1 MSTQD
6 CNEASEIDEVER
18 VSHAFMNY
26 QVDTKN
32 IYAYS
37 QKLMS
42 NASVQQY
49 EKLLEA
55 GMKDY
60 YENLSTYADSNQ
72 KVLKRI
78 LEFNLNSFSW
88 SNDIPMSG
96 KIKTLRSDYD
106 RITSMLSSI
115 GTEWSSEGKTRR
127 NKMWSIL
134 LKDLN
139 QKIEVRTKKF
149 NEDKQVS
156 FQIVVLL
163 FDFQEFFFTH
173 GVQEYH

>member
-6 CNEASEIDEVER
+6 CNEAYEIDEVER

-42 NASVQQY
+42 NANVQH
-49 EKLLEA
+49 EKLLKA

-60 YENLSTYADSNQ
+60 YEKLSTYADANQ

-78 LEFNLNSFSW
+78 LEFNLNSFYG
-88 SNDIPMSG
+88 SNDTPMSG
-96 KIKTLRSDYD
+96 IIKTLRSDYD

-115 GTEWSSEGKTRR
+115 GTEWSNEGKTRR
-127 NKMWSIL
+127 NKMWSLL

-139 QKIEVRTKKF
+139 QKIEFRTKKF

-156 FQIVVLL
+156 F
-163 FDFQEFFFTH
+163 
-173 GVQEYH
+173 

>member
-1 MSTQD
+1 MNYQVDTK
-6 CNEASEIDEVER
+6 NIYAYSEIDEVER

-78 LEFNLNSFSW
+78 LEFNLNYFNYG

-106 RITSMLSSI
+106 RITSMLSS
-115 GTEWSSEGKTRR
+115 
-127 NKMWSIL
+127 
-134 LKDLN
+134 
-139 QKIEVRTKKF
+139 
-149 NEDKQVS
+149 
-156 FQIVVLL
+156 
-163 FDFQEFFFTH
+163 
-173 GVQEYH
+173 